1 MALGPPWSHRH
12 KLCLWLPLSYRPHL
26 TTWNPTG
33 CPVSHTKKHLATRG
47 DHHSHWEK
55 GRPGELKRTVLSNCS
70 FAAQRAGDTICTVRL
85 DSGSVDCSQELYV
98 AMQQP
103 RGSKQCH
110 ATPPSLHTSMSEQN
124 GEAHPP
130 DYEFPSA
137 TRTTGPAHKC
147 PMDLS
152 PLRLPL
158 TPVFGQRLDKG
169 IEPKGFPKRTK
180 RPGLHS

>member
-70 FAAQRAGDTICTVRL
+70 FADREQVILSVECVWTVEALTAARNCTWPCSNLEGQSSAMPHPLLCTRACQSRMVRL
-85 DSGSVDCSQELYV
+85 IL
-98 AMQQP
+98 
-103 RGSKQCH
+103 
-110 ATPPSLHTSMSEQN
+110 LIMSFLLPQ
-124 GEAHPP
+124 G
-130 DYEFPSA
+130 
-137 TRTTGPAHKC
+137 
-147 PMDLS
+147 
-152 PLRLPL
+152 RLVLPTNAPWICL
-158 TPVFGQRLDKG
+158 L
-169 IEPKGFPKRTK
+169 
-180 RPGLHS
+180 